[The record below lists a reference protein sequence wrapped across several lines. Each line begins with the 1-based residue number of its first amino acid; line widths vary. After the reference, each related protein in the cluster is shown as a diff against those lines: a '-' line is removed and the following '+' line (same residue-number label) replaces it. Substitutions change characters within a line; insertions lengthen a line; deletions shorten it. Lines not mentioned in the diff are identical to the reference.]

1 MRADRLLSLLMIL
14 QARGRVTAEALAEEL
29 EVSVRT
35 IYRDLDALSAAGVPV
50 YAERGPGGG
59 CALLDSYR
67 TTLTGLTDAEV
78 QALFVMTLPAALVQ
92 LGLGAELK
100 AALLKLSAALAA
112 EGREGEAWVRQRIHL
127 DWSGEGQ
134 SHEPVPH
141 LSMLKQAV
149 WDDRRVWLTYR
160 VLGSPGMMTLE
171 RLVDPLGLVT
181 LAGDWHLVCRA
192 SGQTRVYRVASLL
205 DARPTGERFER
216 PAEFDLAAFWAG
228 WRAER
233 ESHRA
238 RYVVRVRVSPEIV
251 PWLPQLFGSSVQ
263 AQLDTALPG
272 EATRDEPPRHEPARF
287 DPPRERAGWITLTL
301 SFDSLETARSRLL
314 GLGAAVEVL
323 APLPL
328 RLSLADTAAQVVAL
342 YSRAPASSSGP

>member
-14 QARGRVTAEALAEEL
+14 QARGRVTAEALAAEL

-100 AALLKLSAALAA
+100 AAMLKLSAALPA
-112 EGREGEAWVRQRIHL
+112 ERRQDEAWVRQRIHL
-127 DWSGEGQ
+127 DWTGKEQ
-134 SHEPVPH
+134 AHEPVPH
-141 LSMLKQAV
+141 LPVLKEAV
-149 WDDRRVWLTYR
+149 WNDRRLWLAHR
-160 VLGSPGMMTLE
+160 LPGSPGMTYLE

-181 LAGDWHLVCRA
+181 LAGDWHLVCSAGGRL
-192 SGQTRVYRVASLL
+192 RVYRVASLVE
-205 DARPTGERFER
+205 ARLTGEPFER
-216 PAEFDLAAFWAG
+216 PAGFDLAAFWAG

-233 ESHRA
+233 EGHRT
-238 RYVVRVRVSPEIV
+238 RYPVTVRVSPHIA
-251 PWLPQLFGSSVQ
+251 PWLPQLLGSAVQ
-263 AQLDTALPG
+263 AQLDAF
-272 EATRDEPPRHEPARF
+272 TRDDAAR
-287 DPPRERAGWITLTL
+287 DPAGWITLAL

-323 APLPL
+323 DPLPL
-328 RLSLADTAAQVVAL
+328 RLSLADYAAQVAAL
-342 YSRAPASSSGP
+342 YVAAPSP